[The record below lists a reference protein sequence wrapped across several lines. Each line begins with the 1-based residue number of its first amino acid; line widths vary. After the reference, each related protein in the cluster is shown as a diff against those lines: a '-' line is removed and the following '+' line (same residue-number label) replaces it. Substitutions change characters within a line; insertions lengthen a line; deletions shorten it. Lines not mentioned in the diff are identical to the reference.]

1 MPTST
6 ISGRGASSSS
16 PPAGADLFGEAPAP
30 AVVLVGTSYSAN
42 PLWNFTGALQEAF
55 GEDVVSYATPA
66 KGPFLPMLE
75 YLDSAD
81 FQSAPPR
88 LVIWEMPER
97 YLPMRDDG
105 EPATPPTPPTPGKTT

>member
-1 MPTST
+1 
-6 ISGRGASSSS
+6 
-16 PPAGADLFGEAPAP
+16 
-30 AVVLVGTSYSAN
+30 VLVGTSYSAN

-66 KGPFLPMLE
+66 HGPFLPMQE

-81 FQSAPPR
+81 FKARAPR

-97 YLPMRDDG
+97 YLPMRDGKDS
-105 EPATPPTPPTPGKTT
+105 AAPTKTGHST